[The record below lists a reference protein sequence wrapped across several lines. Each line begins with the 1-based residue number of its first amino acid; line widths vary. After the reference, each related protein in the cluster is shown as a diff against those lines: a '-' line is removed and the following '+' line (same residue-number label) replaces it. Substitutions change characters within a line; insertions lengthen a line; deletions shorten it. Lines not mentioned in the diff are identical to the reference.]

1 MYILAFE
8 TTGNYGSVALIAGD
22 GYIWQKMTTER
33 MSHLKMITQEAERV
47 LEEAGV
53 KKDEITAVAA
63 SVGPGSFTGIRI
75 GLATARTISQALGI
89 PCIGVSSLEIFREK
103 AEEGRSAAVIFNA
116 RRGQVYGAVFDED
129 GSEVLK
135 PGPYMLEQV
144 MEAADKVKNP
154 ENLVWYGDG
163 TDAYADRLEG
173 RKNASEEDR
182 YQMADM
188 VARKA
193 LEEYRK
199 GNTVTYNELL
209 PDYMR
214 VAEAEQKLK
223 DGTLAK
229 MRAAKLERLKNNGRT
244 GN

>member
-75 GLATARTISQALGI
+75 GLATARTIGQALGI

-144 MEAADKVKNP
+144 MEVSEKVKNP

-163 TDAYADRLEG
+163 TDAYAYRLEG
-173 RKNASEEDR
+173 RKIASEEDR